1 MRFGEAPRA
10 IRLGSVG
17 ARVVLVAGL
26 VLAAGLVAAAPA
38 VATQPVGSN
47 GKVAYNRFLTNQ
59 NDLFTINPDGS
70 GAANLTNTA
79 SPISESD
86 PAWSPTGTRI
96 AFTRCGMG
104 SVCDIL
110 VMNADGSAVTNLT
123 NTALPVQE
131 FAPAFSPDGRL
142 IAFDR
147 SEPGAGSTIWVMNS
161 DGTSPVRLTAP
172 APMTSSDF
180 SPDFSPDGRTITFT
194 RCFSGV
200 PGQCDLMLMGPD
212 GSAQRKLTDTAPPN
226 SELGASFAP
235 SGASVVFQND
245 VGNNPDDDLA
255 VINLDGSGRRLLAD
269 TASGERRPVYSGDG
283 LRLAFAFTGAGAVQ
297 SDIYTSD
304 PNAQSQFNLTN
315 TLGNNEHE
323 SNPNWES
330 VQLCRRQRATIVG
343 DDGPDT
349 LKGTKARNVFVANA
363 GKDVVKG
370 RAGNDLICLGKGKD
384 KAIGGKGRDKC
395 IGAKGKDSA
404 KGCEKVKG
412 IEKVGAIA
420 KFK

>member
-1 MRFGEAPRA
+1 MGRA
-10 IRLGSVG
+10 LFVP
-17 ARVVLVAGL
+17 GL
-26 VLAAGLVAAAPA
+26 VLATGLITAAT
-38 VATQPVGSN
+38 ATATLPVGSN
-47 GKVAYNRFLTNQ
+47 GKIAYNRSLGPQ
-59 NDLFTINPDGS
+59 NDVFTINPDGS
-70 GAANLTNTA
+70 GAVNLTNTA
-79 SPISESD
+79 SPFSESD
-86 PAWSPTGTRI
+86 PAWSPTGARI
-96 AFTRCGMG
+96 ALVRCGMG
-104 SVCDIL
+104 SACDITA
-110 VMNADGSAVTNLT
+110 MNADGSAVTNLT

-142 IAFDR
+142 VAFDR
-147 SEPGAGSTIWVMNS
+147 SEPGAGSTIWAMNS
-161 DGTSPVRLTAP
+161 DGTSPMRLTAP

-180 SPDFSPDGRTITFT
+180 SPEFSPDGRTIAFT
-194 RCFSGV
+194 RCFSGI
-200 PGQCDLMLMGPD
+200 PGQCDLMLMNTD
-212 GSAQRKLTDTAPPN
+212 GSVQRKLTETSPPN

-235 SGASVVFQND
+235 SGANLVFQQD

-283 LRLAFAFTGAGAVQ
+283 LRLAFAFTGVGAFQ

-304 PNAQSQFNLTN
+304 TNAQGQFNLTN

-343 DDGPDT
+343 DDGPDV
-349 LKGTKARNVFVANA
+349 LKGTKTRNVFVANA

-370 RAGNDLICLGKGKD
+370 RGGNDLICLGKGKD
-384 KAIGGKGRDKC
+384 KAIGGKGRDTC
-395 IGAKGKDSA
+395 IGAQGKDTA

>member
-1 MRFGEAPRA
+1 M
-10 IRLGSVG
+10 L
-17 ARVVLVAGL
+17 
-26 VLAAGLVAAAPA
+26 
-38 VATQPVGSN
+38 
-47 GKVAYNRFLTNQ
+47 
-59 NDLFTINPDGS
+59 
-70 GAANLTNTA
+70 
-79 SPISESD
+79 
-86 PAWSPTGTRI
+86 
-96 AFTRCGMG
+96 
-104 SVCDIL
+104 
-110 VMNADGSAVTNLT
+110 MNA
-123 NTALPVQE
+123 
-131 FAPAFSPDGRL
+131 
-142 IAFDR
+142 
-147 SEPGAGSTIWVMNS
+147 
-161 DGTSPVRLTAP
+161 
-172 APMTSSDF
+172 
-180 SPDFSPDGRTITFT
+180 
-194 RCFSGV
+194 
-200 PGQCDLMLMGPD
+200 D

-370 RAGNDLICLGKGKD
+370 RAGNDLLCLGKGKD